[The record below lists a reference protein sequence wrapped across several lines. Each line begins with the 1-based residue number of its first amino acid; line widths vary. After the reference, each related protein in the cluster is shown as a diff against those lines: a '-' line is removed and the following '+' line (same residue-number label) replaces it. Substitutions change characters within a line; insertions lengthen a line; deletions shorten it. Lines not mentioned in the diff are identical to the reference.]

1 MSSYTIQPGDSLS
14 SIADK
19 FGIPLAALEAANP
32 QISNPD
38 VIDVGQTI
46 NIPGGNTGNTS
57 NPAIDEA
64 IAVQNQARQEA
75 QNHGNHLSRP
85 GLSWDAGLANAAQ
98 AWANH
103 LAATN
108 TFDHDPNAGAG
119 ENIFEGAGFTPSF
132 ADACRDWI
140 GEEAKYNG
148 EAIGQGNFEEWGH
161 YTQVVWPS
169 TTTVGIAS
177 ATSASGA
184 TYVVGRYLP
193 QGNIVGQSAW

>member
-1 MSSYTIQPGDSLS
+1 MSVYTVQPGDSLS

-19 FGIPLAALEAANP
+19 FGISLDALEAANP

-38 VIDVGQTI
+38 VIDVGQSI
-46 NIPGGNTGNTS
+46 NIPGGSSGNTTV
-57 NPAIDEA
+57 DEA
-64 IAVQNQARQEA
+64 LSVQNQARQEA
-75 QNHGNHLSRP
+75 QNHGNHVSRP

-103 LAATN
+103 LAQTDS
-108 TFDHDPNAGAG
+108 FEHDPNAGAG
-119 ENIFEGAGFTPSF
+119 ENIFSGSGFSPSF
-132 ADACRDWI
+132 ADACRAWI
-140 GEEAKYNG
+140 GEEANYHG

-161 YTQVVWPS
+161 YTQVVWP
-169 TTTVGIAS
+169 TTTSVGIAS
-177 ATSASGA
+177 ATSASGS